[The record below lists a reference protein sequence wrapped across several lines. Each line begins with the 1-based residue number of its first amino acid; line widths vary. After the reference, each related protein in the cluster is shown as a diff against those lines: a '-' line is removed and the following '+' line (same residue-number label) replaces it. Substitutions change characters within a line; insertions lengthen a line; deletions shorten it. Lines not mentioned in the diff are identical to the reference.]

1 MVKVAVNG
9 YGRIGQNIVRILA
22 SRPDDGLE
30 LVNIN
35 GMASADD
42 AYARL
47 NFDSVYGRFRGE
59 SSVDG
64 DYLIINGKRILITN
78 ERDVDKLPWGK
89 LGVDIVIDS
98 TGKYVARDKAQQH
111 LDAGAKKVII
121 TAPGKDE
128 DITIVLGV
136 NEEKYD
142 PTQHNIISNA
152 SCTTNCLAP
161 VAKVLDDSFGIE
173 SGMMTTIHAYT
184 NGQNITDGKGEDPRR
199 ARAAAI
205 NLIPTST
212 GAAKAVA
219 LVLPQLDGKFTGTSV
234 RVPTP
239 TVSLVDLVATTNEKI
254 SVESVNAALKT
265 AAEGS
270 LKGILSYNDLPL
282 VSTDY
287 IEDEHSSIVDGLSTL
302 VLGDNMVKIFAWYD
316 NEYGYSSR
324 VVDLAEFIA
333 KKGFN

>member
-22 SRPDDGLE
+22 SRPDNGIE

-35 GMASADD
+35 GMANANE

-47 NFDSVYGRFRGE
+47 NFDSIYGRFKGE

-64 DYLIINGKRILITN
+64 DYLVINGKKILISN
-78 ERDVDKLPWGK
+78 ERDADKLPWGK

-98 TGKYVARDKAQQH
+98 TGKYVAREMAQQH

-121 TAPGKDE
+121 TAPANNE

-136 NEEKYD
+136 NDEKYD
-142 PTQHNIISNA
+142 PAVHNIISNA

-161 VAKVLDDSFGIE
+161 VAKVLDDVFGIE

-184 NGQNITDGKGEDPRR
+184 HGQNITDGKGKDPRR

-205 NLIPTST
+205 NMIPTST

-219 LVLPQLDGKFTGTSV
+219 LVLPQLKGKFTGTSV

-239 TVSLVDLVATTNEKI
+239 TVSLVDLVATTREKLTT
-254 SVESVNAALKT
+254 ESVNAALKA
-265 AAEGS
+265 AAEGPM
-270 LKGILSYNDLPL
+270 KGILGYNDLPL

-302 VLGDNMVKIFAWYD
+302 TLNDNMVKIFAWYD

-333 KKGFN
+333 KKGL